1 MARHPGKSRCCSPAQ
16 PAELFARS
24 GPRSRLI
31 VLATNVATGGTG
43 KCRRQALTDQVR
55 SWELKGE
62 LDVEPEIEGVL
73 GADPGI
79 KGIFGGDLEI
89 AGVLVG
95 KYGRTAV
102 GSGAFPLWQ
111 SSSRPRRPSQRNTS
125 ITTTFSHNVYY
136 VQAAAGVAGTTLA
149 SALSP
154 VAAWSLIV
162 RDRNLTGPWAG
173 FSFKAG
179 RLVTPEGRELEPQ
192 DLAWLSLTAA
202 QAQEWRRLME
212 DASSSEIRARDRRK
226 PLAYK
231 AAEIVDLRDAVRR
244 RTEKRLARVM
254 AGPDAEPPVAVL
266 QVPGP
271 KRRQRV

>member
-111 SSSRPRRPSQRNTS
+111 SSQQGGKSQARASAIAMQSQRRLRSSDTAFRIMYIMFITPLPDPGFTS
-125 ITTTFSHNVYY
+125 HAPDPL
-136 VQAAAGVAGTTLA
+136 QAPA
-149 SALSP
+149 
-154 VAAWSLIV
+154 
-162 RDRNLTGPWAG
+162 
-173 FSFKAG
+173 
-179 RLVTPEGRELEPQ
+179 
-192 DLAWLSLTAA
+192 
-202 QAQEWRRLME
+202 
-212 DASSSEIRARDRRK
+212 
-226 PLAYK
+226 
-231 AAEIVDLRDAVRR
+231 
-244 RTEKRLARVM
+244 
-254 AGPDAEPPVAVL
+254 
-266 QVPGP
+266 
-271 KRRQRV
+271 

>member
-111 SSSRPRRPSQRNTS
+111 SR
-125 ITTTFSHNVYY
+125 
-136 VQAAAGVAGTTLA
+136 AAGKSQARIRSHYRIKPTNRITP
-149 SALSP
+149 STSFR
-154 VAAWSLIV
+154 IMYIM
-162 RDRNLTGPWAG
+162 
-173 FSFKAG
+173 FSGCWHGWHGSCPAPG
-179 RLVTPEGRELEPQ
+179 SYVGMEPDQ
-192 DLAWLSLTAA
+192 CV
-202 QAQEWRRLME
+202 
-212 DASSSEIRARDRRK
+212 I
-226 PLAYK
+226 
-231 AAEIVDLRDAVRR
+231 
-244 RTEKRLARVM
+244 
-254 AGPDAEPPVAVL
+254 GN
-266 QVPGP
+266 
-271 KRRQRV
+271 

>member
-111 SSSRPRRPSQRNTS
+111 SPASSIGPAIATRSQQRPRSGGCS
-125 ITTTFSHNVYY
+125 ISHNVYY
-136 VQAAAGVAGTTLA
+136 VTKRSTHTNPNQ
-149 SALSP
+149 SSP
-154 VAAWSLIV
+154 GRKL
-162 RDRNLTGPWAG
+162 LP
-173 FSFKAG
+173 FK
-179 RLVTPEGRELEPQ
+179 
-192 DLAWLSLTAA
+192 
-202 QAQEWRRLME
+202 
-212 DASSSEIRARDRRK
+212 
-226 PLAYK
+226 
-231 AAEIVDLRDAVRR
+231 
-244 RTEKRLARVM
+244 
-254 AGPDAEPPVAVL
+254 
-266 QVPGP
+266 
-271 KRRQRV
+271 

>member
-1 MARHPGKSRCCSPAQ
+1 

-111 SSSRPRRPSQRNTS
+111 SPG
-125 ITTTFSHNVYY
+125 
-136 VQAAAGVAGTTLA
+136 AGQVN
-149 SALSP
+149 SF
-154 VAAWSLIV
+154 V
-162 RDRNLTGPWAG
+162 RI
-173 FSFKAG
+173 
-179 RLVTPEGRELEPQ
+179 
-192 DLAWLSLTAA
+192 DLDHA
-202 QAQEWRRLME
+202 
-212 DASSSEIRARDRRK
+212 ASSSLSGVPTGRQEPSQSRSHCQEDPTKAQIRRIRHFA
-226 PLAYK
+226 
-231 AAEIVDLRDAVRR
+231 
-244 RTEKRLARVM
+244 
-254 AGPDAEPPVAVL
+254 
-266 QVPGP
+266 
-271 KRRQRV
+271 

>member
-1 MARHPGKSRCCSPAQ
+1 VARHPGKSRCCSPAQ

-111 SSSRPRRPSQRNTS
+111 SLVGGANREARAKPEPEPLPSRAHEPDHARYS
-125 ITTTFSHNVYY
+125 ISHNVYY
-136 VQAAAGVAGTTLA
+136 VRPGPARA
-149 SALSP
+149 SRHASCRVP
-154 VAAWSLIV
+154 ADI
-162 RDRNLTGPWAG
+162 
-173 FSFKAG
+173 
-179 RLVTPEGRELEPQ
+179 EPQ
-192 DLAWLSLTAA
+192 CVERCELGAA
-202 QAQEWRRLME
+202 C
-212 DASSSEIRARDRRK
+212 
-226 PLAYK
+226 
-231 AAEIVDLRDAVRR
+231 AA
-244 RTEKRLARVM
+244 TCSN
-254 AGPDAEPPVAVL
+254 
-266 QVPGP
+266 
-271 KRRQRV
+271 

>member
-111 SSSRPRRPSQRNTS
+111 SKGSAIAMRSRRRPQQPDTS
-125 ITTTFSHNVYY
+125 FRIMYIMFKSSWGGWHVSCRSP
-136 VQAAAGVAGTTLA
+136 GTYFGME
-149 SALSP
+149 P
-154 VAAWSLIV
+154 
-162 RDRNLTGPWAG
+162 DRA
-173 FSFKAG
+173 
-179 RLVTPEGRELEPQ
+179 
-192 DLAWLSLTAA
+192 
-202 QAQEWRRLME
+202 
-212 DASSSEIRARDRRK
+212 
-226 PLAYK
+226 
-231 AAEIVDLRDAVRR
+231 
-244 RTEKRLARVM
+244 
-254 AGPDAEPPVAVL
+254 
-266 QVPGP
+266 
-271 KRRQRV
+271 

>member
-111 SSSRPRRPSQRNTS
+111 SPEAQPLPR
-125 ITTTFSHNVYY
+125 
-136 VQAAAGVAGTTLA
+136 
-149 SALSP
+149 
-154 VAAWSLIV
+154 
-162 RDRNLTGPWAG
+162 GPN
-173 FSFKAG
+173 K
-179 RLVTPEGRELEPQ
+179 
-192 DLAWLSLTAA
+192 
-202 QAQEWRRLME
+202 
-212 DASSSEIRARDRRK
+212 
-226 PLAYK
+226 
-231 AAEIVDLRDAVRR
+231 
-244 RTEKRLARVM
+244 
-254 AGPDAEPPVAVL
+254 GPDPADTRFRIMYIMFRSSWRGWHGSCRLHGSYSGMEPDRA
-266 QVPGP
+266 
-271 KRRQRV
+271 

>member
-111 SSSRPRRPSQRNTS
+111 SADEGGPALTEAPDT
-125 ITTTFSHNVYY
+125 ISHNVYN
-136 VQAAAGVAGTTLA
+136 VCVIEA
-149 SALSP
+149 
-154 VAAWSLIV
+154 
-162 RDRNLTGPWAG
+162 RN
-173 FSFKAG
+173 G
-179 RLVTPEGRELEPQ
+179 RL
-192 DLAWLSLTAA
+192 SLMGQGESDC
-202 QAQEWRRLME
+202 QA
-212 DASSSEIRARDRRK
+212 
-226 PLAYK
+226 
-231 AAEIVDLRDAVRR
+231 
-244 RTEKRLARVM
+244 
-254 AGPDAEPPVAVL
+254 
-266 QVPGP
+266 
-271 KRRQRV
+271 

>member
-1 MARHPGKSRCCSPAQ
+1 M
-16 PAELFARS
+16 
-24 GPRSRLI
+24 
-31 VLATNVATGGTG
+31 
-43 KCRRQALTDQVR
+43 R

-111 SSSRPRRPSQRNTS
+111 SIATRSRQSPPSTD
-125 ITTTFSHNVYY
+125 TTFRIMYIMFY
-136 VQAAAGVAGTTLA
+136 LARLAGALLA
-149 SALSP
+149 SAPAPTL
-154 VAAWSLIV
+154 AWSLIV

-173 FSFKAG
+173 FSFKGG

-202 QAQEWRRLME
+202 QAQEWRRMME
-212 DASSSEIRARDRRK
+212 SGRAIGKPRK
-226 PLAYK
+226 PLSFN
-231 AAEIVDLRDAVRR
+231 AASVVNLSDALAQRR
-244 RTEKRLARVM
+244 KKRSSVAM
-254 AGPDAEPPVAVL
+254 AGPDAEPPAAVL
-266 QVPGP
+266 PVPGP

>member
-111 SSSRPRRPSQRNTS
+111 SVLSKES
-125 ITTTFSHNVYY
+125 
-136 VQAAAGVAGTTLA
+136 LA
-149 SALSP
+149 
-154 VAAWSLIV
+154 
-162 RDRNLTGPWAG
+162 
-173 FSFKAG
+173 
-179 RLVTPEGRELEPQ
+179 
-192 DLAWLSLTAA
+192 
-202 QAQEWRRLME
+202 
-212 DASSSEIRARDRRK
+212 
-226 PLAYK
+226 
-231 AAEIVDLRDAVRR
+231 
-244 RTEKRLARVM
+244 
-254 AGPDAEPPVAVL
+254 
-266 QVPGP
+266 
-271 KRRQRV
+271 

>member
-111 SSSRPRRPSQRNTS
+111 SAHSAISSLSGKPPGKQGPEPLPGKAHGPDQTRH
-125 ITTTFSHNVYY
+125 IISHNVYRARRC
-136 VQAAAGVAGTTLA
+136 Q
-149 SALSP
+149 P
-154 VAAWSLIV
+154 AAW
-162 RDRNLTGPWAG
+162 PA
-173 FSFKAG
+173 
-179 RLVTPEGRELEPQ
+179 
-192 DLAWLSLTAA
+192 
-202 QAQEWRRLME
+202 RR
-212 DASSSEIRARDRRK
+212 
-226 PLAYK
+226 
-231 AAEIVDLRDAVRR
+231 
-244 RTEKRLARVM
+244 
-254 AGPDAEPPVAVL
+254 G
-266 QVPGP
+266 GG
-271 KRRQRV
+271 

>member
-111 SSSRPRRPSQRNTS
+111 SIRSCGSNS
-125 ITTTFSHNVYY
+125 IMPLSHPWPGTEG
-136 VQAAAGVAGTTLA
+136 AGN
-149 SALSP
+149 S
-154 VAAWSLIV
+154 
-162 RDRNLTGPWAG
+162 
-173 FSFKAG
+173 
-179 RLVTPEGRELEPQ
+179 
-192 DLAWLSLTAA
+192 
-202 QAQEWRRLME
+202 
-212 DASSSEIRARDRRK
+212 RARGS
-226 PLAYK
+226 AI
-231 AAEIVDLRDAVRR
+231 ATR
-244 RTEKRLARVM
+244 RTRT
-254 AGPDAEPPVAVL
+254 P
-266 QVPGP
+266 
-271 KRRQRV
+271 RQSDTAFRIMYTA

>member
-111 SSSRPRRPSQRNTS
+111 SP
-125 ITTTFSHNVYY
+125 
-136 VQAAAGVAGTTLA
+136 
-149 SALSP
+149 
-154 VAAWSLIV
+154 
-162 RDRNLTGPWAG
+162 
-173 FSFKAG
+173 
-179 RLVTPEGRELEPQ
+179 
-192 DLAWLSLTAA
+192 AA
-202 QAQEWRRLME
+202 QPLPCG
-212 DASSSEIRARDRRK
+212 RDEGSDSAD
-226 PLAYK
+226 P
-231 AAEIVDLRDAVRR
+231 
-244 RTEKRLARVM
+244 
-254 AGPDAEPPVAVL
+254 
-266 QVPGP
+266 
-271 KRRQRV
+271 

>member
-111 SSSRPRRPSQRNTS
+111 S
-125 ITTTFSHNVYY
+125 
-136 VQAAAGVAGTTLA
+136 
-149 SALSP
+149 
-154 VAAWSLIV
+154 
-162 RDRNLTGPWAG
+162 
-173 FSFKAG
+173 
-179 RLVTPEGRELEPQ
+179 
-192 DLAWLSLTAA
+192 A
-202 QAQEWRRLME
+202 Q
-212 DASSSEIRARDRRK
+212 
-226 PLAYK
+226 PLPCGANK
-231 AAEIVDLRDAVRR
+231 
-244 RTEKRLARVM
+244 
-254 AGPDAEPPVAVL
+254 GPDSTDTAFRIMYIMLITPKPSLDGPCLAPRHYSGMEPDRA
-266 QVPGP
+266 
-271 KRRQRV
+271 

>member
-111 SSSRPRRPSQRNTS
+111 SRSKWGDPSINCHAEDTNAEDTNA
-125 ITTTFSHNVYY
+125 TTVRYIISHNVYY
-136 VQAAAGVAGTTLA
+136 VRCV
-149 SALSP
+149 
-154 VAAWSLIV
+154 
-162 RDRNLTGPWAG
+162 WA
-173 FSFKAG
+173 
-179 RLVTPEGRELEPQ
+179 
-192 DLAWLSLTAA
+192 
-202 QAQEWRRLME
+202 
-212 DASSSEIRARDRRK
+212 
-226 PLAYK
+226 
-231 AAEIVDLRDAVRR
+231 
-244 RTEKRLARVM
+244 RLARSLPRPL
-254 AGPDAEPPVAVL
+254 ALLWHGA
-266 QVPGP
+266 
-271 KRRQRV
+271 

>member
-1 MARHPGKSRCCSPAQ
+1 

-102 GSGAFPLWQ
+102 GSWAFPLWQ
-111 SSSRPRRPSQRNTS
+111 SAEPEAQPLPCGGDEGPDSVDPSFRIMYIMLRIGSLPKKPEPSQ
-125 ITTTFSHNVYY
+125 
-136 VQAAAGVAGTTLA
+136 
-149 SALSP
+149 
-154 VAAWSLIV
+154 
-162 RDRNLTGPWAG
+162 
-173 FSFKAG
+173 
-179 RLVTPEGRELEPQ
+179 
-192 DLAWLSLTAA
+192 
-202 QAQEWRRLME
+202 
-212 DASSSEIRARDRRK
+212 SSDS
-226 PLAYK
+226 
-231 AAEIVDLRDAVRR
+231 
-244 RTEKRLARVM
+244 
-254 AGPDAEPPVAVL
+254 
-266 QVPGP
+266 
-271 KRRQRV
+271 

>member
-1 MARHPGKSRCCSPAQ
+1 VARHPGKSRCCSPAQ

-102 GSGAFPLWQ
+102 GSWAFPLWQ
-111 SSSRPRRPSQRNTS
+111 SVNQRQSIAMQSQRRLRPPDTAFRIMYIMLQRGLPS
-125 ITTTFSHNVYY
+125 RTQP
-136 VQAAAGVAGTTLA
+136 VQ
-149 SALSP
+149 SSP
-154 VAAWSLIV
+154 VQSSPGRKL
-162 RDRNLTGPWAG
+162 LP
-173 FSFKAG
+173 FK
-179 RLVTPEGRELEPQ
+179 
-192 DLAWLSLTAA
+192 
-202 QAQEWRRLME
+202 
-212 DASSSEIRARDRRK
+212 
-226 PLAYK
+226 
-231 AAEIVDLRDAVRR
+231 
-244 RTEKRLARVM
+244 
-254 AGPDAEPPVAVL
+254 
-266 QVPGP
+266 
-271 KRRQRV
+271 